1 MCIQNSMSLDEMVPV
16 EDHKMSENVETMVG
30 WEDRIF

>member
-1 MCIQNSMSLDEMVPV
+1 MQEDLMCIQNSMSLDEMVPV

-30 WEDRIF
+30 